1 MKGILRHVSRVMVA
15 GIVAL
20 LPIGGIVLGVMYFES
35 ELAAAWLSIDPKE
48 LVYFPGLGLISVF
61 VVIYVVG
68 LLVSTFLGR
77 MLWKLVDAVLTRL
90 PLLGTLY
97 NTLKQILGYGEGG
110 DAVFQRVV
118 FVKDPDMNAEELGLV
133 TNKTGV
139 ENDLVVFIPGSP
151 VPTAGRLIVIPEAS
165 TRPVDMSVKDALTA
179 LVSIGKSDMDI
190 QTSS

>member
-15 GIVAL
+15 GVVAL

-35 ELAAAWLSIDPKE
+35 ELAAAWLSVDPKK
-48 LVYFPGLGLISVF
+48 LIYFPGLGLISVF

-77 MLWKLVDAVLTRL
+77 MLWKLVDALLTRL

-97 NTLKQILGYGEGG
+97 NTLKQILGYGAGG

-165 TRPVDMSVKDALTA
+165 TRSVDMSVKDALTA
-179 LVSIGKSDMDI
+179 LVSIGKSDMDT